1 MFLKKG
7 NDMKRLLKATL
18 IVTLF
23 SVLTR
28 ALGFVLRIILSR
40 FLGAEMLG
48 YYQVSMSILGVL
60 MTLVASG
67 IPLVI
72 SRNVAFKKAQGDI
85 KSAYK
90 SVSAGL
96 IVSLFISVGVSLVIY
111 LFPEI
116 LNFIFKQNKSTTIVF
131 YLLPSLIF
139 SAVYCTLRSALWGE
153 KHFFAISFTEFFEQ
167 VVRIILCF
175 ILFYFPVLSSLSF
188 GEKAGLSLSIAC
200 LFSALLVVFI
210 YFGLKKKLNNPRG
223 QIKSLIKSSMPITML
238 RTVSSLVQSIISVI
252 IPLRLVHYGFSHSE
266 AMAEFGTIMGMAF
279 PLIMIPGTLISSLAV
294 TIIPEISSETDNI
307 DKIKGVKD
315 LSRLKSHINL
325 SINMTVLISAILLPV
340 FIVLGGPICKILF
353 KSELAGKYVSIA
365 SILMLPMGVS
375 QITSSILNS
384 IGLEIKSLINYGVG
398 AIALFISIYF
408 LPKYMGTN
416 ALIVGMGSLWTI
428 TMVLNLVML
437 KKRNLLEKTYLKTIG
452 LVIFFGLVGALA
464 CYLVYNLFIRFT
476 TLLISTCIAGVIGVG
491 FMFGL
496 YYVFNIAGFKG
507 FLITKKRKVVS

>member
-1 MFLKKG
+1 
-7 NDMKRLLKATL
+7 MKRLLKATL

-139 SAVYCTLRSALWGE
+139 SAVYCALRSALWGE

-167 VVRIILCF
+167 VVRIILF
-175 ILFYFPVLSSLSF
+175 
-188 GEKAGLSLSIAC
+188 
-200 LFSALLVVFI
+200 LVI
-210 YFGLKKKLNNPRG
+210 
-223 QIKSLIKSSMPITML
+223 
-238 RTVSSLVQSIISVI
+238 
-252 IPLRLVHYGFSHSE
+252 HH
-266 AMAEFGTIMGMAF
+266 
-279 PLIMIPGTLISSLAV
+279 
-294 TIIPEISSETDNI
+294 
-307 DKIKGVKD
+307 
-315 LSRLKSHINL
+315 H
-325 SINMTVLISAILLPV
+325 
-340 FIVLGGPICKILF
+340 
-353 KSELAGKYVSIA
+353 
-365 SILMLPMGVS
+365 
-375 QITSSILNS
+375 
-384 IGLEIKSLINYGVG
+384 
-398 AIALFISIYF
+398 
-408 LPKYMGTN
+408 GTN
-416 ALIVGMGSLWTI
+416 
-428 TMVLNLVML
+428 
-437 KKRNLLEKTYLKTIG
+437 
-452 LVIFFGLVGALA
+452 
-464 CYLVYNLFIRFT
+464 
-476 TLLISTCIAGVIGVG
+476 
-491 FMFGL
+491 
-496 YYVFNIAGFKG
+496 FKG
-507 FLITKKRKVVS
+507 KSK

>member
-1 MFLKKG
+1 M
-7 NDMKRLLKATL
+7 
-18 IVTLF
+18 LF
-23 SVLTR
+23 T
-28 ALGFVLRIILSR
+28 
-40 FLGAEMLG
+40 
-48 YYQVSMSILGVL
+48 
-60 MTLVASG
+60 
-67 IPLVI
+67 
-72 SRNVAFKKAQGDI
+72 
-85 KSAYK
+85 
-90 SVSAGL
+90 
-96 IVSLFISVGVSLVIY
+96 
-111 LFPEI
+111 
-116 LNFIFKQNKSTTIVF
+116 
-131 YLLPSLIF
+131 
-139 SAVYCTLRSALWGE
+139 
-153 KHFFAISFTEFFEQ
+153 
-167 VVRIILCF
+167 
-175 ILFYFPVLSSLSF
+175 
-188 GEKAGLSLSIAC
+188 
-200 LFSALLVVFI
+200 
-210 YFGLKKKLNNPRG
+210 
-223 QIKSLIKSSMPITML
+223 
-238 RTVSSLVQSIISVI
+238 
-252 IPLRLVHYGFSHSE
+252 
-266 AMAEFGTIMGMAF
+266 
-279 PLIMIPGTLISSLAV
+279 